1 MQTRVIPEWNI
12 DPPKGGSLTQVKGTG
27 DIPPA
32 FEEMKAI
39 MDKHRNSG
47 GAVTKPKPGH
57 RKKISISQKSP
68 GLWTAIEEDE

>member
-1 MQTRVIPEWNI
+1 M
-12 DPPKGGSLTQVKGTG
+12 TQVKGTG

-39 MDKHRNSG
+39 MDKYRNAG
-47 GAVTKPKPGH
+47 KAEKPKMGH

-68 GLWTAIEEDE
+68 GLWTAIEEE